1 MTVIQ
6 KIRQKIIDRDYFYS
20 THAED
25 EMLEDFLERDDV
37 VNAILKG
44 QITKKFTRDP
54 RGTRYLIEGPA
65 KDGRLMNIILR
76 FKEDGNLVIIT
87 VYL

>member
-6 KIRQKIIDRDYFYS
+6 KIRQKINDHDYFYS
-20 THAED
+20 AHAED
-25 EMLEDFLERDDV
+25 EMLEDFLDRDDI
-37 VNAILKG
+37 VNAVLKG
-44 QITKKFTRDP
+44 QITKKYTKDL
-54 RGTRYLIEGPA
+54 RGTRYLIEGPS
-65 KDGRLMNIILR
+65 KDGRVVNIILR